1 MIRLAGGLFVLACT
15 KVLFIDMA
23 SFEILQKVI
32 AFMVIGAI
40 LLSVSFFYQKAR
52 NKLLCY

>member
-1 MIRLAGGLFVLACT
+1 MIRLAGGLLVLTCT
-15 KVLFIDMA
+15 EVLLIDMA

-40 LLSVSFFYQKAR
+40 LLSVSFSTKKQETG
-52 NKLLCY
+52 